1 MTTIAIA
8 ADNHDNDNSV
18 IISYLNLQKY
28 FNVRQLTNVN
38 VNVNVN
44 VNDDMTTKD
53 DKDDKD
59 NKDDNKKCFVLFYFR
74 ALQNFAF
81 ADLQSSNSSFFQ
93 LSSQHVSCKNIVFT
107 FCFL

>member
-44 VNDDMTTKD
+44 DDMTTKD

-59 NKDDNKKCFVLFYFR
+59 DNKKCKFFKCMFCFVLF
-74 ALQNFAF
+74 
-81 ADLQSSNSSFFQ
+81 QSSLKFRLRRPSIFQFFIF
-93 LSSQHVSCKNIVFT
+93 STFFSTCK
-107 FCFL
+107 L

>member
-38 VNVNVN
+38 VNVI
-44 VNDDMTTKD
+44 DDMTTKNDKD

-59 NKDDNKKCFVLFYFR
+59 DK
-74 ALQNFAF
+74 A
-81 ADLQSSNSSFFQ
+81 
-93 LSSQHVSCKNIVFT
+93 VSYTHLTLPTIYSV
-107 FCFL
+107 

>member
-38 VNVNVN
+38 VNVNWW
-44 VNDDMTTKD
+44 TTKD

-59 NKDDNKKCFVLFYFR
+59 DNKKCKFFKCMFCFVLF
-74 ALQNFAF
+74 
-81 ADLQSSNSSFFQ
+81 QSSSKFRLRRPSIFQFFIF
-93 LSSQHVSCKNIVFT
+93 STFFSTCK
-107 FCFL
+107 L

>member
-59 NKDDNKKCFVLFYFR
+59 DNKKCK
-74 ALQNFAF
+74 
-81 ADLQSSNSSFFQ
+81 FFK
-93 LSSQHVSCKNIVFT
+93 CM
-107 FCFL
+107 FCFVSELFKISPSQTFNLPILHFFNFLLNM

>member
-59 NKDDNKKCFVLFYFR
+59 DNKKCKFFKCMFCFVLF
-74 ALQNFAF
+74 
-81 ADLQSSNSSFFQ
+81 QSSSKFRLRRPSIFQFFIF
-93 LSSQHVSCKNIVFT
+93 STFFSTCK
-107 FCFL
+107 L